1 MKKIPKILALAG
13 SLRKDSYNKKLV
25 KIAAAAAEQAGAQV
39 TYIDLADY
47 PMPIF
52 DEDLEAKSGIPEN
65 GLKLKQLMEASD
77 ALIISSPEY
86 NSSLSAALK
95 NFIDW
100 VSRQRD
106 KEEKFLSA
114 FNHKTALLLSASP
127 GTLGGLRGLVHL
139 RSILGNINVHVLPG
153 QKSIPSAFQAFDETG
168 NLKNEKDQNDVKA
181 LAKGLVEVTEKL
193 IN

>member
-1 MKKIPKILALAG
+1 MTKKPKILALAG

-65 GLKLKQLMEASD
+65 GLKLKKLMEAAD
-77 ALIISSPEY
+77 GLIIASPEY

-100 VSRQRD
+100 VSRQKD
-106 KEEKFLSA
+106 KEDKFLSA
-114 FNHKTALLLSASP
+114 FNHKTALILSASP
-127 GTLGGLRGLVHL
+127 GPLGGLRGLVHL

-153 QKSIPSAFQAFDETG
+153 QKSIVSAFQAFDESG
-168 NLKNEKDQNDVKA
+168 NLKNEKDQNEVKG
-181 LAKGLVEVTEKL
+181 LAKNLVEVTEKL